1 MGMAT
6 SASHMQGK
14 VCLVTGATSGIGMVT
29 AQALAQ
35 QGATVVIVA
44 RHAERG
50 TATVHHITH
59 ATGNA
64 HVELLLADLSIQAQV
79 RHLAATFQ
87 RRFDR
92 LDVLLNNAGALF
104 TRRSLSAD
112 GLEMTLALNHLNYF
126 LLTHLLLDTLKAS
139 APARVVNVASNA
151 HHGGQINFA
160 DLHGEHHYS
169 GWRAYCQS
177 KLANILFTY
186 ELTRRLDGMGITANA
201 VHPGFVATGFGHNNS
216 GLFALCIR
224 LAQLAALSPVQG
236 AETLIYLASSPAV
249 QGVTGE
255 YFVKKRPVKSSKA
268 SYDQAVARQLWQVS
282 EQLAGL

>member
-1 MGMAT
+1 
-6 SASHMQGK
+6 
-14 VCLVTGATSGIGMVT
+14 
-29 AQALAQ
+29 
-35 QGATVVIVA
+35 VVIVA

-50 TATVHHITH
+50 AATVHRITQ

-64 HVELLLADLSIQAQV
+64 HVELLLADLSVQAQV
-79 RHLAATFQ
+79 RQLATAFQ
-87 RRFDR
+87 QRFDR
-92 LDVLLNNAGALF
+92 LDVLLNNAGAIF

-139 APARVVNVASNA
+139 APARIINVASNA

-160 DLHGEHHYS
+160 DLQGERHYS

-186 ELTRRLDGMGITANA
+186 ELTRRLDGIDITANT
-201 VHPGFVATGFGHNNS
+201 VHPGFVATGFGHNNP
-216 GLFALCIR
+216 GLFALFIR
-224 LAQLAALSPVQG
+224 MAQLAALSPAQG
-236 AETLIYLASSPAV
+236 AETLIYLASSPTV

-255 YFVKKRPVKSSKA
+255 YFVKKRPIRSSKA
-268 SYDQAVARQLWQVS
+268 SYDQAIARRLWQLS
-282 EQLAGL
+282 EPMTGL